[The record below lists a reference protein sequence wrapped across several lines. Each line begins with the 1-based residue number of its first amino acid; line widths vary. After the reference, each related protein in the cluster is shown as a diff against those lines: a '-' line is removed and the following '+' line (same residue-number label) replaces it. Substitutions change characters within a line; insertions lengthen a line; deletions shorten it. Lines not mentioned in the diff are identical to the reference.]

1 MKFKK
6 FEEVQKD
13 LQSIADQVGET
24 RFAHAK
30 MLYLEGVVV
39 TDAEGNPLAPEQL
52 KYEVMLSPAA
62 AETDAADPTEEMPKE
77 EEAAKSLRETVKSA
91 IAAELKAVNTMPNI
105 TSTDTYKITGKA
117 KYLASNDEAYRFGRF
132 IMAARGHR
140 KSIDWCSANGLVT
153 KGHTESVNSA
163 GGFLVPDEFESS
175 LISLRERYG
184 VFRRNA
190 KIVPMTSDTKR
201 MPRRKTTLT
210 AYAIG
215 EAAPGTESQQVFDQ
229 VNLVAQKFMV
239 LTTAS
244 NELNED
250 AIVNL
255 GDDIANE
262 IAYAFALKEDECGFT
277 GTGTSTFGGIV
288 GVTQSLLDVDGT
300 IGNIKGLFDPTGT
313 GWANI
318 TLQDLN
324 AVQAALP
331 AYADSPACKWYCS
344 KAFYHA
350 VMEKEAYKAGGVTN
364 REIRDGTA
372 TPVFFGYPVEF
383 TQVLTRSSTATS
395 IPLLFGDLSMAA
407 YFGDRRQTSIAF
419 SDSALNAFEQDEIAV
434 RGTERFDIKV
444 ANVGDTVEAGP
455 IVGLYNTSA

>member
-1 MKFKK
+1 MKTKTLS
-6 FEEVQKD
+6 EVARD
-13 LQSIADQVGET
+13 LQNIADQKG
-24 RFAHAK
+24 AK
-30 MLYLEGVVV
+30 TFENAKALYLDGVIV
-39 TDAEGNPLAPEQL
+39 TDEQGNPLAADQIS
-52 KYEVMLSPAA
+52 YEVKIAPAV
-62 AETDAADPTEEMPKE
+62 ETDAADAPMAEDEKPA
-77 EEAAKSLRETVKSA
+77 EEAAKSLRDTVKAA
-91 IAAELKAVNTMPNI
+91 IAAELKSTASMPKI
-105 TSTDTYKITGKA
+105 TSTDNLKIDGKA
-117 KYLASNDEAYRFGRF
+117 RHLKSAEEAYRFGRF

-140 KSIDWCSANGLVT
+140 KSLDWCASNGILT
-153 KGHTESVNSA
+153 KGHTESINSA

-190 KIVPMTSDTKR
+190 RIVPMSSDTKR
-201 MPRRKTTLT
+201 MPRRKSTLT
-210 AYAIG
+210 AYAVG
-215 EAAPGTESQQVFDQ
+215 EASPGTESEQVFDQ

-244 NELNED
+244 NELSED

-288 GVTQSLLDVDGT
+288 GVTQALLDVDGT
-300 IGNIKGLFDPTGT
+300 LSNVKGIYDATGS
-313 GWANI
+313 GWSSVVLADINN
-318 TLQDLN
+318 LMAL
-324 AVQAALP
+324 LP
-331 AYADSPACKWYCS
+331 AYADSPNCKWYCS
-344 KAFYHA
+344 KPFYHA
-350 VMEKEAYKAGGVTN
+350 VLERLAYNAGGVTA
-364 REIRDGTA
+364 REVKEGVA
-372 TPVFFGYPVEF
+372 NPVYMGYPVEF
-383 TQVLTRSSTATS
+383 TQAMSRSSTAAS

-444 ANVGDTVEAGP
+444 ANVGDTTEAGP
-455 IVGLYNTSA
+455 IVGLYIT

>member
-1 MKFKK
+1 MQFKK
-6 FEEVQKD
+6 FEQVQKD

-24 RFAHAK
+24 RFAQAK
-30 MLYLEGVVV
+30 NLYLEGVIV
-39 TDAEGNPLAPEQL
+39 TDAEGNPLAPENIA
-52 KYEVMLSPAA
+52 YEVKIMPAA
-62 AETDAADPTEEMPKE
+62 VETDAASTDEMPKE
-77 EEAAKSLRETVKSA
+77 EEPAKALRETVKSA
-91 IAAELKAVNTMPNI
+91 IAAELKAVNTMPNV

-117 KYLASNDEAYRFGRF
+117 KFLASNDEAYRFGRF

-140 KSIDWCSANGLVT
+140 KSADWCAANGLVT

-201 MPRRKTTLT
+201 MPRRKSTLT

-215 EAAPGTESQQVFDQ
+215 EAAPGTESEQVFDQ

-288 GVTQSLLDVDGT
+288 GVEQALIDVDGT
-300 IGNIKGLFDPTGT
+300 IANIKGLFDPTPT
-313 GWANI
+313 TWA
-318 TLQDLN
+318 TLSLGDLN
-324 AVQAALP
+324 ATMALLP
-331 AYADSPACKWYCS
+331 AYADSPNCKWYCS
-344 KAFYHA
+344 KPFYHN
-350 VMEKEAYKAGGVTN
+350 VMERLAYAAGGVTA
-364 REIRDGTA
+364 REVKDGVA

-383 TQVLTRSSTATS
+383 VQVMDRTSTTSS
-395 IPLLFGDLSMAA
+395 IPVLFGDLGMAA

-455 IVGLYNTSA
+455 IVGLYLSA

>member
-1 MKFKK
+1 
-6 FEEVQKD
+6 
-13 LQSIADQVGET
+13 
-24 RFAHAK
+24 
-30 MLYLEGVVV
+30 
-39 TDAEGNPLAPEQL
+39 
-52 KYEVMLSPAA
+52 
-62 AETDAADPTEEMPKE
+62 
-77 EEAAKSLRETVKSA
+77 
-91 IAAELKAVNTMPNI
+91 
-105 TSTDTYKITGKA
+105 
-117 KYLASNDEAYRFGRF
+117 
-132 IMAARGHR
+132 
-140 KSIDWCSANGLVT
+140 
-153 KGHTESVNSA
+153 VNSA

-201 MPRRKTTLT
+201 MPRRKSTLT

-288 GVTQSLLDVDGT
+288 GVEQALIDVDGT
-300 IGNIKGLFDPTGT
+300 IANIKGLFDPTAT
-313 GWANI
+313 TWA
-318 TLQDLN
+318 TLTLADLN
-324 AVQAALP
+324 NTMALLP
-331 AYADSPACKWYCS
+331 AYADSPNCKWYCS
-344 KAFYHA
+344 KPFYHN
-350 VMEKEAYKAGGVTN
+350 VLERLAYAAGGVTA
-364 REIRDGTA
+364 REIKDGVA

-383 TQVLTRSSTATS
+383 TQVMDRTSTTSS
-395 IPLLFGDLSMAA
+395 IPVLFGDLSMAA

-444 ANVGDTVEAGP
+444 ANVGDTTEAGP
-455 IVGLYNTSA
+455 IVGLYLSA

>member
-1 MKFKK
+1 
-6 FEEVQKD
+6 
-13 LQSIADQVGET
+13 
-24 RFAHAK
+24 
-30 MLYLEGVVV
+30 
-39 TDAEGNPLAPEQL
+39 
-52 KYEVMLSPAA
+52 
-62 AETDAADPTEEMPKE
+62 MPKE

-117 KYLASNDEAYRFGRF
+117 KFLASNDEAYRFGRF

-140 KSIDWCSANGLVT
+140 KSADWCAANGLVT

-201 MPRRKTTLT
+201 MPRRKSTLT

-215 EAAPGTESQQVFDQ
+215 EAAPGTESEQVFDQ

-288 GVTQSLLDVDGT
+288 GVEQALIDVDGT
-300 IGNIKGLFDPTGT
+300 IANIKGLFDPTPT
-313 GWANI
+313 TWA
-318 TLQDLN
+318 TLSLGDLN
-324 AVQAALP
+324 ATMALLP
-331 AYADSPACKWYCS
+331 AYADSPNCKWYCS
-344 KAFYHA
+344 KPFYHN
-350 VMEKEAYKAGGVTN
+350 VMERLAYAAGGVTA
-364 REIRDGTA
+364 REVKDGVA

-383 TQVLTRSSTATS
+383 VQVMDRTSTTSS
-395 IPLLFGDLSMAA
+395 IPVLFGDLGMAA

-455 IVGLYNTSA
+455 IVGLYLSA

>member
-1 MKFKK
+1 
-6 FEEVQKD
+6 
-13 LQSIADQVGET
+13 
-24 RFAHAK
+24 
-30 MLYLEGVVV
+30 
-39 TDAEGNPLAPEQL
+39 
-52 KYEVMLSPAA
+52 
-62 AETDAADPTEEMPKE
+62 
-77 EEAAKSLRETVKSA
+77 
-91 IAAELKAVNTMPNI
+91 
-105 TSTDTYKITGKA
+105 
-117 KYLASNDEAYRFGRF
+117 
-132 IMAARGHR
+132 
-140 KSIDWCSANGLVT
+140 
-153 KGHTESVNSA
+153 
-163 GGFLVPDEFESS
+163 
-175 LISLRERYG
+175 
-184 VFRRNA
+184 
-190 KIVPMTSDTKR
+190 

>member
-1 MKFKK
+1 MQFKK
-6 FEEVQKD
+6 FEQVQKD

-77 EEAAKSLRETVKSA
+77 EEPAKALRETVKSA
-91 IAAELKAVNTMPNI
+91 IAAELKAVNTMPNV

-117 KYLASNDEAYRFGRF
+117 KFLASNDEAYRFGRF

-140 KSIDWCSANGLVT
+140 KSADWCAANGLVT
-153 KGHTESVNSA
+153 KGHQENINSA
-163 GGFLVPDEFESS
+163 GGFLVPEEFESS

-190 KIVPMTSDTKR
+190 RIVPMSTDTKR
-201 MPRRKTTLT
+201 MPRRKSTLT

-215 EAAPGTESQQVFDQ
+215 EAAAGTESEQVFEQ
-229 VNLVAQKFMV
+229 VNLVAKKFMV

-262 IAYAFALKEDECGFT
+262 IAYAFSLKEDECGFT
-277 GTGTSTFGGIV
+277 GTGTSTFGGII
-288 GVTQSLLDVDGT
+288 GVAQALLNVDGT
-300 IGNIKGLFDPTGT
+300 RSNVKGIQDASGNWGATT
-313 GWANI
+313 VANI
-318 TLQDLN
+318 NSLMAL
-324 AVQAALP
+324 LP
-331 AYADSPACKWYCS
+331 AYADSPSCKFYCS
-344 KAFYHA
+344 KAFYHG
-350 VMEKEAYKAGGVTN
+350 VMERLAYAAGGVTA
-364 REIRDGTA
+364 RDIKDGSA
-372 TPVFFGYPVEF
+372 SPVFFGYPVEF
-383 TQVLTRSSTATS
+383 TQAMPRTTGAQIS
-395 IPLLFGDLSMAA
+395 LLFGDLSMAA

-434 RGTERFDIKV
+434 RGTERFDINV
-444 ANVGDTVEAGP
+444 ANVGDTTDAGP
-455 IVGLYNTSA
+455 IVGLYTTS

>member
-1 MKFKK
+1 
-6 FEEVQKD
+6 
-13 LQSIADQVGET
+13 
-24 RFAHAK
+24 
-30 MLYLEGVVV
+30 
-39 TDAEGNPLAPEQL
+39 
-52 KYEVMLSPAA
+52 
-62 AETDAADPTEEMPKE
+62 
-77 EEAAKSLRETVKSA
+77 
-91 IAAELKAVNTMPNI
+91 
-105 TSTDTYKITGKA
+105 
-117 KYLASNDEAYRFGRF
+117 
-132 IMAARGHR
+132 MAARGHR
-140 KSIDWCSANGLVT
+140 KSADWCAANGLVT
-153 KGHTESVNSA
+153 KGHTESINSA

-190 KIVPMTSDTKR
+190 RNVPMSTDTKR
-201 MPRRKTTLT
+201 MPRRKSTLT
-210 AYAIG
+210 AYAVG
-215 EAAPGTESQQVFDQ
+215 EAAAGTESEQVFDQ

-262 IAYAFALKEDECGFT
+262 IAYAFALKEDECGFN
-277 GTGTSTFGGIV
+277 GDGTSTYGGIV
-288 GVTQSLLDVDGT
+288 GVIPAIEAISSAAGISDATASSFDDVT
-300 IGNIKGLFDPTGT
+300 L
-313 GWANI
+313 ANI
-318 TLQDLN
+318 MELM
-324 AVQAALP
+324 AKLP

-350 VMEKEAYKAGGVTN
+350 VMEKLAYSAGGVTN

-383 TQVLTRSSTATS
+383 VQVMRKTYTNDT

-434 RGTERFDIKV
+434 RGTERFDIKC
-444 ANVGDTVEAGP
+444 ANLGDATDAGP
-455 IVGLYNTSA
+455 IVAMKL

>member
-1 MKFKK
+1 
-6 FEEVQKD
+6 
-13 LQSIADQVGET
+13 
-24 RFAHAK
+24 
-30 MLYLEGVVV
+30 
-39 TDAEGNPLAPEQL
+39 
-52 KYEVMLSPAA
+52 
-62 AETDAADPTEEMPKE
+62 
-77 EEAAKSLRETVKSA
+77 
-91 IAAELKAVNTMPNI
+91 
-105 TSTDTYKITGKA
+105 
-117 KYLASNDEAYRFGRF
+117 
-132 IMAARGHR
+132 
-140 KSIDWCSANGLVT
+140 VT

-201 MPRRKTTLT
+201 MPRRKSTLT

-288 GVTQSLLDVDGT
+288 GVTQSLLDVDSSVA
-300 IGNIKGLFDPTGT
+300 NVKGLFDATGST
-313 GWANI
+313 WA
-318 TLQDLN
+318 
-324 AVQAALP
+324 AVTIADINSLMAALP

-344 KAFYHA
+344 KAFYHN
-350 VMEKEAYKAGGVTN
+350 VMERLAYAAGGVTA
-364 REIRDGTA
+364 RDIKDGSA
-372 TPVFFGYPVEF
+372 APNFFGYPVEF
-383 TQVLTRSSTATS
+383 TQVMPRATATGVS
-395 IPLLFGDLSMAA
+395 LLFGDLSMAA

-455 IVGLYNTSA
+455 IVGLYIG

>member
-1 MKFKK
+1 MQFKK
-6 FEEVQKD
+6 FEQVQKD

-77 EEAAKSLRETVKSA
+77 EEPAKALRETVKSA
-91 IAAELKAVNTMPNI
+91 IAAELKAVNTMPNV

-117 KYLASNDEAYRFGRF
+117 KFLASNDEAYRFGRF

-140 KSIDWCSANGLVT
+140 KSADWCAANGLVT
-153 KGHTESVNSA
+153 KGHTESINSA

-190 KIVPMTSDTKR
+190 RNVPMSTDTKR
-201 MPRRKTTLT
+201 MPRRKSTLT
-210 AYAIG
+210 AYAVG
-215 EAAPGTESQQVFDQ
+215 EAAAGTESEQVFDQ

-262 IAYAFALKEDECGFT
+262 IAYAFALKEDECGFN
-277 GTGTSTFGGIV
+277 GDGTSTYGGIV
-288 GVTQSLLDVDGT
+288 GVIPAIEAISSAAGISDATASSFDDVT
-300 IGNIKGLFDPTGT
+300 L
-313 GWANI
+313 ANI
-318 TLQDLN
+318 MELM
-324 AVQAALP
+324 AKLP

-350 VMEKEAYKAGGVTN
+350 VMEKLAYSAGGVTN

-383 TQVLTRSSTATS
+383 VQVMRKTYTNDT

-434 RGTERFDIKV
+434 RGTERFDIKC
-444 ANVGDTVEAGP
+444 ANLGDATDAGP
-455 IVGLYNTSA
+455 IVAMKL